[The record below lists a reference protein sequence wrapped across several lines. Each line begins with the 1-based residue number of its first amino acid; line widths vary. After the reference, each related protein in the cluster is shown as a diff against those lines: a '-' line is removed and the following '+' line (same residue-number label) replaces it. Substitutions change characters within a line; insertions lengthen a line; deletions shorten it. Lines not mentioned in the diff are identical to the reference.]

1 MIEIPPRC
9 SLDEAVD
16 RLGNNVVVW
25 ATPSVRDR
33 LPWKVST
40 ALPDDAEWLLAAGGG
55 TLIDRAKIARASRPG
70 LKLAALPTI
79 WGSGAEASPIA
90 VQNDGSVK
98 AIRIAADLRPDLIVS
113 HPALAQS
120 LPAHLVKAACGDTW
134 AHALEGFLSP
144 LASDE
149 LRVDLA
155 DVIRRMLALPL
166 AFSPEWFEVSA
177 LACAGQSQAGVGLI
191 HGAAHVLELAPGS
204 QSSHAKLCTLLLL
217 PVMRFNSAQS
227 EKWSKRMQA
236 HALPEQEIWKVLR
249 ALFDA
254 TEFAALR
261 PALAAHWR
269 TILRDPCTRTNSALV
284 RPGDLAFLENFHA
297 A

>member
-1 MIEIPPRC
+1 MIELPPQC
-9 SLDEAVD
+9 NLDEAIE
-16 RLGNNVVVW
+16 RLGGKVVVW

-33 LPWKVST
+33 LPWKVS
-40 ALPDDAEWLLAAGGG
+40 AGLPDDAGWLLAAGGG
-55 TLIDRAKIARASRPG
+55 TLIDRAKVARATRPG

-79 WGSGAEASPIA
+79 WGSGAEASSIA
-90 VQNDGSVK
+90 VQNEGSVK

-113 HPALAQS
+113 HPAFAES
-120 LPAHLVKAACGDTW
+120 LPAHLVKSACGDTW

-144 LASDE
+144 LASDD
-149 LRVDLA
+149 LRADLA
-155 DVIRRMLALPL
+155 EVIRRMLALPL

-177 LACAGQSQAGVGLI
+177 LACAGQSQAGVGLV
-191 HGAAHVLELAPGS
+191 HGAAHVLEVAPGIKS
-204 QSSHAKLCTLLLL
+204 GHAKLCTALLL
-217 PVMRFNSAQS
+217 PVMRFNSTQS
-227 EKWSKRMQA
+227 EKWSKLMQA

-254 TEFAALR
+254 ADFAALR
-261 PALAAHWR
+261 PALFAHWR

>member
-1 MIEIPPRC
+1 MIELPPRC
-9 SLDEAVD
+9 SLDEAVE
-16 RLGNNVVVW
+16 RLGKKVVVW

-33 LPWKVST
+33 LPWKVAT
-40 ALPDDAEWLLAAGGG
+40 ALPADAEWLLAAGGG
-55 TLIDRAKIARASRPG
+55 TLIDRAKIERSTRPG

-90 VQNDGSVK
+90 VVNDAGLK
-98 AIRIAADLRPDLIVS
+98 TIRVSPDLRPDLIVS
-113 HPALAQS
+113 HPAFAKS
-120 LPAHLVKAACGDTW
+120 VPAHLIKAACGDTW

-144 LASDE
+144 LASED
-149 LRVDLA
+149 LRADLA
-155 DVIRRMLALPL
+155 EVIRRMLALPL
-166 AFSPEWFEVSA
+166 AFAPEWFEVSA

-191 HGAAHVLELAPGS
+191 HGAAHVLELAPGI
-204 QSSHAKLCTLLLL
+204 QSGHARLCTLLLL

-227 EKWSKRMQA
+227 EKWNKLMQA
-236 HALPEQEIWKVLR
+236 HALPEQEIWKALR

-254 TEFAALR
+254 EDFAALR

-269 TILRDPCTRTNSALV
+269 TILRDPCTRTNAALV

>member
-1 MIEIPPRC
+1 MIELPPQC
-9 SLDEAVD
+9 PLAEAIE
-16 RLGNNVVVW
+16 RLGPNIVVW

-33 LPWKVST
+33 LPWKVSS
-40 ALPDDAEWLLAAGGG
+40 ALPDDAEWLLAVGGG
-55 TLIDRAKIARASRPG
+55 TLIDRAKIARAARPG

-90 VQNDGSVK
+90 VLNDGAVK
-98 AIRIAADLRPDLIVS
+98 TIRMSPDLLPDLIVS
-113 HPALAQS
+113 HPEIART

-149 LRVDLA
+149 LRADLA
-155 DVIRRMLALPL
+155 EVIRRLLALPL
-166 AFSPEWFEVSA
+166 AFAPEWFEVSA

-204 QSSHAKLCTLLLL
+204 QWSHAHLCSLLLL
-217 PVMRFNSAQS
+217 PVVRFNSTRS
-227 EKWSKRMQA
+227 EKWNRLMQA

-254 TEFAALR
+254 ADFAALR